1 MERVD
6 RSRVLCLVVSKRY
19 STFNFFRLGS
29 VLQVYVEVARIITLL
44 PLRCGKRG
52 VRTISN
58 SRQKS
63 S

>member
-6 RSRVLCLVVSKRY
+6 KSRVLCLVVSKRY

-44 PLRCGKRG
+44 PLRCGKRSG
-52 VRTISN
+52 
-58 SRQKS
+58 
-63 S
+63 